1 LEYERNILV
10 IIPGRNRKE
19 AVILGD
25 HYDTAYMEDV
35 FDTASGGSGARLAAR
50 GADDNHSATSTLLL
64 AAPIFLR
71 LAKEGRL
78 ERDIW
83 LLHLTGEE
91 FPSDC
96 MGARNFCRNYVQK
109 TLMMR
114 RGDGSFKHLRGIEI
128 KGVFIMDM
136 IAHNRD
142 NALDIFQISPGRT
155 AESVQLAYTAHL
167 ANRAWNKLA
176 RELNMGADRA
186 GCKRGER
193 IRFDQ
198 QVMDSGLHIRI
209 PEKALLLPL
218 EGEVRTWEDPTSS
231 LYNTDVM
238 IFSDLGIPCVL
249 FMENYDIHRKGY
261 HDTHDTMENIDLD
274 YGAALSAIA
283 VETVAQ
289 IAASA

>member
-1 LEYERNILV
+1 
-10 IIPGRNRKE
+10 
-19 AVILGD
+19 
-25 HYDTAYMEDV
+25 
-35 FDTASGGSGARLAAR
+35 
-50 GADDNHSATSTLLL
+50 
-64 AAPIFLR
+64 
-71 LAKEGRL
+71 
-78 ERDIW
+78 
-83 LLHLTGEE
+83 
-91 FPSDC
+91 
-96 MGARNFCRNYVQK
+96 
-109 TLMMR
+109 
-114 RGDGSFKHLRGIEI
+114 
-128 KGVFIMDM
+128 
-136 IAHNRD
+136 
-142 NALDIFQISPGRT
+142 
-155 AESVQLAYTAHL
+155 
-167 ANRAWNKLA
+167 
-176 RELNMGADRA
+176 MGADRA

-193 IRFDQ
+193 IRCDQ

-209 PEKALLLPL
+209 PEKALFLPL